1 MIAMCLMLR
10 KFSDAHVFILGLLI
24 MHMEYNLTSVHFT
37 LCISTTCYI
46 GHRLAMPLFLMIYE
60 HSLH

>member
-37 LCISTTCYI
+37 LCISTCYI
-46 GHRLAMPLFLMIYE
+46 GHRLALPSYE